1 MPFLSSQIEAQRE
14 LPDFTTVADGLGQV
28 AGEEGVL
35 VIEEFHGRLVTAED
49 VKRLDC
55 YRHQQRTRGGKRVRE
70 MGEGVPVKR
79 MLSS

>member
-49 VKRLDC
+49 VECLDG
-55 YRHQQRTRGGKRVRE
+55 YPDQRRTREGKRGDQ
-70 MGEGVPVKR
+70 MGERLPVKR

>member
-1 MPFLSSQIEAQRE
+1 MWRE
-14 LPDFTTVADGLGQV
+14 IPDFTTIADGLRQV

-35 VIEEFHGRLVTAED
+35 VIEELHRRLVTAED

-55 YRHQQRTRGGKRVRE
+55 YRHQQRTRDGKRGRN
-70 MGEGVPVKR
+70 MGDGVPVKR